1 MHDQHYIDGKWI
13 DCKSAI
19 PFDEIKTLEKKQKE
33 EKANSKLDMLEQPLE
48 VDSPELNLEIEA
60 KDNFVQPPLN
70 YN

>member
-33 EKANSKLDMLEQPLE
+33 EKANSKLDMLE
-48 VDSPELNLEIEA
+48 
-60 KDNFVQPPLN
+60 
-70 YN
+70 